1 MRERLHP
8 GVRFMKRRLIIEG
21 LVFITLGFVGFIEG
35 IRITVDRDPRK
46 LYDLLG
52 PGWYMAIL
60 GLAMIIV
67 GLIYVLKNYRKSTLA
82 KKMPAEKAMRGRMLG
97 MILVFIIYVF
107 LMDLFG
113 YMVSS
118 FLFLLA
124 EFRLAGV
131 TSWRTI
137 LIVTVVV
144 LASFYLIFVQY
155 CNMPFPRGI
164 FY

>member
-1 MRERLHP
+1 
-8 GVRFMKRRLIIEG
+8 
-21 LVFITLGFVGFIEG
+21 
-35 IRITVDRDPRK
+35 
-46 LYDLLG
+46 
-52 PGWYMAIL
+52 
-60 GLAMIIV
+60 
-67 GLIYVLKNYRKSTLA
+67 
-82 KKMPAEKAMRGRMLG
+82 
-97 MILVFIIYVF
+97 
-107 LMDLFG
+107 
-113 YMVSS
+113 MVSS